1 MSISSLTEA
10 ERLTLARAEIEMLP
24 ADLSSLRGSW
34 AQLKDAFY
42 ELAHAA

>member
-1 MSISSLTEA
+1 MNISSLTEA

-24 ADLSSLRGSW
+24 ADLFSLRGSW